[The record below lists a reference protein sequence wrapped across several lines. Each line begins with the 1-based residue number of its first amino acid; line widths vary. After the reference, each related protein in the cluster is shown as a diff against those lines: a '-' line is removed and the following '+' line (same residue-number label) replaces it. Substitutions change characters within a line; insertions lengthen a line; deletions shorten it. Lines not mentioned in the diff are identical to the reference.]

1 MKVTKNTSSA
11 DISAALEP
19 LRNVAFP
26 LEVKITHRG
35 SVPRVFPEVSP
46 IRFIAGKSHV
56 VRIRNFDQLTRVV
69 RTAHD
74 LAILNRDA
82 QGTDFELP
90 KPAPAAPSKETG
102 KEPEKAPVEPEKAPA
117 AGKKK

>member
-11 DISAALEP
+11 DISTALEP
-19 LRNVAFP
+19 LRNAAFP

-35 SVPRVFPEVSP
+35 PVPRVFPEVSP

-56 VRIRNFDQLTRVV
+56 VQIRNFDQLTRVV

-82 QGTDFELP
+82 QGTDFDLP
-90 KPAPAAPSKETG
+90 KPAPAVPFKEAG
-102 KEPEKAPVEPEKAPA
+102 KEPEKAPA